1 MNKPEEESKKGFT
14 RRDFLRVS
22 AGTAGAVALGSLQAL
37 AGDEKT
43 AGSVLNSNGFRGVF
57 PYLVSPIDER
67 GRVKDAVLTRLSND
81 LISSGVHGLTPLGST
96 GEFAYLNR
104 EQRHRIVEVVV
115 QAARRRVPVVAGVA
129 ATTIAD
135 AVEQVRA
142 YEALGVD
149 GILAILE
156 AYFPLNEDGVV
167 SYFTAIANATK
178 LPVALYTNP
187 SFQRSDLTLPA
198 IERLSKVDNIRYIK
212 DASSDTGRLLSII
225 NAVGSRISVFS
236 ASAHIPACVMLIGG
250 VGWMAGPAC
259 VVPRQSVRL
268 YDLCRAG
275 KWDEAM
281 KLQRSLW
288 RINRVFAKYNL
299 AACIKGGLELQG
311 YEVGSPLKPQTPLS
325 EAGRAEVKAIL
336 TDLGAL

>member
-1 MNKPEEESKKGFT
+1 MTHKE
-14 RRDFLRVS
+14 
-22 AGTAGAVALGSLQAL
+22 
-37 AGDEKT
+37 
-43 AGSVLNSNGFRGVF
+43 FRGVF

-67 GRVKDAVLTRLSND
+67 GRVRDAVLTRLVND
-81 LISSGVHGLTPLGST
+81 LIGAGVHGLTPPGST

-115 QAARRRVPVVAGVA
+115 QATRRRVPVVAGVA

-135 AVEQVRA
+135 AVEQVKA

-149 GILAILE
+149 GILGILE
-156 AYFPLNEDGVV
+156 AYFPLTEDGVV
-167 SYFTAIANATK
+167 AYFTAAANATA
-178 LPVALYTNP
+178 LPVVLYTNP
-187 SFQRSDLTLPA
+187 QFQRSDLTLPA
-198 IERLSKVDNIRYIK
+198 IERLAKVDNIRYLK

-225 NAVGSRISVFS
+225 NAVGDRIRVFS

-259 VVPRQSVRL
+259 VVPRQSVQL

-275 KWDEAM
+275 KWEEAM
-281 KLQRSLW
+281 RLQRSLW

-311 YEVGSPLKPQTPLS
+311 YEVGAPLSPQTPLS
-325 EAGRAEVKAIL
+325 EAGRGEIKRIL
-336 TDLGAL
+336 CDLGALETASVAG